1 MPRVLSPDFVDRT
14 LELEGSVRARLS
26 SRETAWALRSAA
38 HVGDDAFSALARRI
52 TSSPARLAGVLSG
65 EHDPLLLCALAGRR
79 CMQDLAGV
87 VPADGRSAA
96 PAALLELLAARA
108 VRRHWELCC
117 TDPVRAQRLEA
128 RWMAGRATMR
138 SGYLGAP
145 LAAME
150 ATYGAACSAERE
162 AAQGRLVSVVPPA
175 AWTPGGVHAGA
186 LAGYGSPRWDRMRSQ
201 AVAETEP
208 PEDWRCRPGNDAAER
223 PRARFVA
230 RGAGRTEQLA
240 RRWVSPRMAVSRVAF
255 QVRLK
260 RAMARGPAATRRFL
274 VSLAS
279 NPRRAAAAVRAR
291 LDPMVVAAA
300 IGPSAI
306 EGALAGRLVRTSGP
320 LGRLQDELYRR
331 DLARLEQVRA
341 PARVDRTEDRARLA
355 ADPEVRAALD
365 GGVASRKGMRD
376 ASARF
381 VDAVWCGDRRDVEAG
396 AGWRADSA
404 LGEQFEQ
411 GHVAGSVYDAWRARR
426 EAVVQGEG
434 AAELGRRYGAQRW
447 SRVASVPVDATEA
460 RSAAEARLRERFDE
474 LGGAEAGYRLRRDV
488 VVPAD
493 PAAGVGQVDAL
504 VIERQDLLAVRGAAA
519 GNRTGAGEE
528 WWQGDAERLPGVAA
542 PAGGQMVPPVP
553 ALSASETRR
562 RADAVGPTP
571 LEQSSLTAADPPPV
585 VPGSKPRSDESAD
598 LGQDDLGGDEARG
611 RSQAPPPPDRAAQV
625 PAVSV
630 VVPADALRDV
640 EIEEEDL
647 PKMVQEA
654 APPPNGSWKV
664 CDDELVERVVPLADG
679 SYEVRFKPG
688 VVAASQACAEQV
700 ASQTHKRRTD
710 PELVEQQNE
719 RTVRTLELE
728 RAARETF
735 ADAVERGRAPFDV
748 ERGGLAPGEATDA
761 FTREPVEGFD
771 GDLLRAKAIREGCP
785 HDLRFATREQIE
797 AAGGCVRGGE
807 DGREVDGV
815 VVMREVAV
823 SAQPFG
829 RDGKLDPAAD
839 PVEYRVKAPVVLYH
853 VATATDLDRAQ
864 VPRQRI
870 EPPVPEMTA
879 EDLCES
885 VGVRTVST
893 GHRGISEFQPKA
905 ARLDVPTDTIAIRR
919 RCRRVGGRA
928 QRAPG
933 GRRRPRHDVVQSGGG
948 GPSSF
953 ASAEGDIFAG
963 GGQAPV
969 RAAPGR
975 GSRGGSRRGA
985 YRRGVSHLASGH
997 RGRAGEV
1004 RPDPRESVGAR
1015 ADRAGGRPGELVGGR
1030 RRAGAVACPRH
1041 GDRAGA
1047 GARRPGGRRGP
1058 RADGSAAG
1066 AAGARA
1072 LSAAPSAGGGC
1083 RHEQHV
1089 AEDGGGGPDGRGAGV
1104 RSGRARRLQ
1113 RDRVR
1118 RAVVVVSRER
1128 HVVLE
1133 ASRPLL
1139 HVPRR
1144 GVERRLGRGDLV
1156 PHRGG

>member
-52 TSSPARLAGVLSG
+52 TSSPVRLAGVLSG

-79 CMQDLAGV
+79 CMEDLAGV

-96 PAALLELLAARA
+96 PAALLERLAVRA

-150 ATYGAACSAERE
+150 ATYGVACSAERE
-162 AAQGRLVSVVPPA
+162 AAQNRLVSVVPPP
-175 AWTPGGVHAGA
+175 AWTPGGVHVGA
-186 LAGYGSPRWDRMRSQ
+186 LTGYGSPRWDRMRSQ
-201 AVAETEP
+201 AVAETES

-240 RRWVSPRMAVSRVAF
+240 RRWLSPRMAVSRIAF

-291 LDPMVVAAA
+291 LDPIVVAAA
-300 IGPSAI
+300 IGPPAI
-306 EGALAGRLVRTSGP
+306 EGVLAGRLVRTSGP

-341 PARVDRTEDRARLA
+341 SARVDRTEDRARLA
-355 ADPEVRAALD
+355 AGPEVRAALD

-381 VDAVWCGDRRDVEAG
+381 VDAVWRGNRRGAEAG

-411 GHVAGSVYDAWRARR
+411 GQVAGSVYDAWRARR
-426 EAVVQGEG
+426 EEVVQGEG
-434 AAELGRRYGAQRW
+434 AAELQRRYGAQRW
-447 SRVASVPVDATEA
+447 SRVASVPVDATGS
-460 RSAAEARLRERFDE
+460 RSDAEARLRERFDE
-474 LGGAEAGYRLRRDV
+474 LGWAEAGYRLRRDV

-493 PAAGVGQVDAL
+493 PAAGVGQVAAL

-519 GNRTGAGEE
+519 GDRAGASEE

-542 PAGGQMVPPVP
+542 PAGRQMVPPVP
-553 ALSASETRR
+553 APSASETRR
-562 RADAVGPTP
+562 RADAVGPAP
-571 LEQSSLTAADPPPV
+571 PEQPSVTAADPPPV
-585 VPGSKPRSDESAD
+585 VPGSRPRSDESAD
-598 LGQDDLGGDEARG
+598 LGLDHLGADAARRG
-611 RSQAPPPPDRAAQV
+611 SQAPPPPARAAQV

-654 APPPNGSWKV
+654 APPPGGSWKV
-664 CDDELVERVVPLADG
+664 CDDELVDRVVPQADG

-688 VVAASQACAEQV
+688 VVAASQACAEEV

-710 PELVEQQNE
+710 PQLVEQQNE

-761 FTREPVEGFD
+761 FTQEPVEGFD

-797 AAGGCVRGGE
+797 AASGRVGRGE

-853 VATATDLDRAQ
+853 VATATDLDRTQ

-905 ARLDVPTDTIAIRR
+905 ARLDVPTDTIVIAADAGESVAERNGR
-919 RCRRVGGRA
+919 LVGAAVRA
-928 QRAPG
+928 TM
-933 GRRRPRHDVVQSGGG
+933 
-948 GPSSF
+948 SSNRE
-953 ASAEGDIFAG
+953 EGDPRLSFPPEETYSQEADK
-963 GGQAPV
+963 
-969 RAAPGR
+969 
-975 GSRGGSRRGA
+975 RRYEQRLVEA
-985 YRRGVSHLASGH
+985 LA
-997 RGRAGEV
+997 
-1004 RPDPRESVGAR
+1004 
-1015 ADRAGGRPGELVGGR
+1015 ADRAAARIGVAYRTSPPATADE
-1030 RRAGAVACPRH
+1030 RAKFVEILNSPSARERIAREVDRVSSWVADGARERLHARGMETVAERAQGAPESA
-1041 GDRAGA
+1041 GDRGRTEQ
-1047 GARRPGGRRGP
+1047 GREQPVHAR
-1058 RADGSAAG
+1058 
-1066 AAGARA
+1066 
-1072 LSAAPSAGGGC
+1072 
-1083 RHEQHV
+1083 
-1089 AEDGGGGPDGRGAGV
+1089 
-1104 RSGRARRLQ
+1104 
-1113 RDRVR
+1113 
-1118 RAVVVVSRER
+1118 
-1128 HVVLE
+1128 
-1133 ASRPLL
+1133 
-1139 HVPRR
+1139 
-1144 GVERRLGRGDLV
+1144 
-1156 PHRGG
+1156 

>member
-52 TSSPARLAGVLSG
+52 TSSPVRLAGVLSG

-87 VPADGRSAA
+87 VPGDGRSAA
-96 PAALLELLAARA
+96 PAALLERLAARA

-162 AAQGRLVSVVPPA
+162 AAQNRLVSVVPPP
-175 AWTPGGVHAGA
+175 AWTPGRVHVGA

-201 AVAETEP
+201 AVAETKS

-240 RRWVSPRMAVSRVAF
+240 RRWLSPRMAVSRIAF

-291 LDPMVVAAA
+291 LDPIVVAAA
-300 IGPSAI
+300 IGPPAI
-306 EGALAGRLVRTSGP
+306 EGVLAGRLVRTSGP

-381 VDAVWCGDRRDVEAG
+381 VDAVWRGNRRGAEAG

-434 AAELGRRYGAQRW
+434 AAELQRRYGAQRW
-447 SRVASVPVDATEA
+447 SRVASVPVDAAES
-460 RSAAEARLRERFDE
+460 RSDAEARLRERFDA
-474 LGGAEAGYRLRRDV
+474 LGGAGTGYRLRRDV

-493 PAAGVGQVDAL
+493 PAAGVDQVDAL

-519 GNRTGAGEE
+519 GDRAGAGEE

-542 PAGGQMVPPVP
+542 PAGRQMVPPVP

-562 RADAVGPTP
+562 RPDAVGPVP
-571 LEQSSLTAADPPPV
+571 PEQPSLTAADPPPV
-585 VPGSKPRSDESAD
+585 VPGSRPRSDESAD
-598 LGQDDLGGDEARG
+598 LGLDHLGADAARRG
-611 RSQAPPPPDRAAQV
+611 SQAPPPPARAAQV

-654 APPPNGSWKV
+654 APPPGGSWKV
-664 CDDELVERVVPLADG
+664 CDDELVDRVVPLADG

-688 VVAASQACAEQV
+688 VVAASQACAEEV

-710 PELVEQQNE
+710 PQLVEQQNE

-797 AAGGCVRGGE
+797 AAGGCVRRGE

-829 RDGKLDPAAD
+829 RDGKLDAAAD

-853 VATATDLDRAQ
+853 VATATDLDRTQ
-864 VPRQRI
+864 VRRQRI

-905 ARLDVPTDTIAIRR
+905 ARLDVPTDTIAIAADAGESVAERNGR
-919 RCRRVGGRA
+919 LVGAAVRA
-928 QRAPG
+928 TM
-933 GRRRPRHDVVQSGGG
+933 
-948 GPSSF
+948 SSNRE
-953 ASAEGDIFAG
+953 EGDPRLSLPPEGTYSQEADK
-963 GGQAPV
+963 
-969 RAAPGR
+969 
-975 GSRGGSRRGA
+975 RR
-985 YRRGVSHLASGH
+985 YEQRLVEVLA
-997 RGRAGEV
+997 
-1004 RPDPRESVGAR
+1004 
-1015 ADRAGGRPGELVGGR
+1015 ADRAAARIGVAYRTSPPATADERAKFVEILESPSARERIGREVDRVSSWVADGARERLHARGMETVGE
-1030 RRAGAVACPRH
+1030 RAQGAPE
-1041 GDRAGA
+1041 GA
-1047 GARRPGGRRGP
+1047 GDYGRAEQRREQP
-1058 RADGSAAG
+1058 
-1066 AAGARA
+1066 ARA
-1072 LSAAPSAGGGC
+1072 
-1083 RHEQHV
+1083 R
-1089 AEDGGGGPDGRGAGV
+1089 
-1104 RSGRARRLQ
+1104 
-1113 RDRVR
+1113 
-1118 RAVVVVSRER
+1118 
-1128 HVVLE
+1128 
-1133 ASRPLL
+1133 
-1139 HVPRR
+1139 
-1144 GVERRLGRGDLV
+1144 
-1156 PHRGG
+1156 

>member
-14 LELEGSVRARLS
+14 LELEGSVRARMS
-26 SRETAWALRSAA
+26 ARETAWALRSAA
-38 HVGDDAFSALARRI
+38 HEGDDAFSALARRI

-87 VPADGRSAA
+87 VLAGGRSAA
-96 PAALLELLAARA
+96 QGSLLERLAARA

-138 SGYLGAP
+138 SGCLGAP

-162 AAQGRLVSVVPPA
+162 AAQGRLVSVAPPS
-175 AWTPGGVHAGA
+175 AWTPGGVHEGA
-186 LAGYGSPRWDRMRSQ
+186 LAGYGSPRWDRMRLQ
-201 AVAETEP
+201 AVAETESP
-208 PEDWRCRPGNDAAER
+208 ADWRCRFGNDAAER

-230 RGAGRTEQLA
+230 RGSGRTEQLA
-240 RRWVSPRMAVSRVAF
+240 RRWLSPRMAVSRIAF

-300 IGPSAI
+300 IGPSTI
-306 EGALAGRLVRTSGP
+306 EGVLAGRLVRTSGP

-331 DLARLEQVRA
+331 DLTRLEQVRA
-341 PARVDRTEDRARLA
+341 LARVDRSEDRGRLA
-355 ADPEVRAALD
+355 ADPEVRDALD

-381 VDAVWCGDRRDVEAG
+381 VDAVWRGDRRGVEAG
-396 AGWRADSA
+396 PGWRADSA

-426 EAVVQGEG
+426 DAVVQGEG
-434 AAELGRRYGAQRW
+434 AAELQRRYGAQRW
-447 SRVASVPVDATEA
+447 SRVASVSVDAGET
-460 RSAAEARLRERFDE
+460 RSAAEVRLRERFDA

-488 VVPAD
+488 VVHAD
-493 PAAGVGQVDAL
+493 PAAGVGQVDTL
-504 VIERQDLLAVRGAAA
+504 VIERQDLLAVRSAAA
-519 GNRTGAGEE
+519 GDRAGAGEE
-528 WWQGDAERLPGVAA
+528 WWRGGAERFPGGAGPAGRQIIPPA
-542 PAGGQMVPPVP
+542 PAP
-553 ALSASETRR
+553 SETRR
-562 RADAVGPTP
+562 RSDAAAPVPP
-571 LEQSSLTAADPPPV
+571 EPSSLTVADPPPV
-585 VPGSKPRSDESAD
+585 HPGSVPRSDESAD
-598 LGQDDLGGDEARG
+598 LGQDDLAGDAARR
-611 RSQAPPPPDRAAQV
+611 RSQVPPPPAHAAQV

-630 VVPADALRDV
+630 VVPAGALRDV
-640 EIEEEDL
+640 EIEEKDL

-664 CDDELVERVVPLADG
+664 CDDELVDRVVPLADG

-710 PELVEQQNE
+710 PQLVEQQNE

-761 FTREPVEGFD
+761 FTREAVEGFD
-771 GDLLRAKAIREGCP
+771 GDLLRAKAIREGFP

-797 AAGGCVRGGE
+797 AAGGRVHHGE

-829 RDGKLDPAAD
+829 SDGKLDPAAD

-853 VATATDLDRAQ
+853 VATATDLDRTQ
-864 VPRQRI
+864 VPRQCI

-885 VGVRTVST
+885 VGVRTVSN
-893 GHRGISEFQPKA
+893 GHRGTSEFQPRTE
-905 ARLDVPTDTIAIRR
+905 RLDVPTDTISIAADAGESVAERNGRLMGAAVRATMSGNREEADPRLALPPEGTFSQEADKRR
-919 RCRRVGGRA
+919 YEQRLVEVLAADRAAGRVGVAYRTSPPATADERAKFVEILKSPAARERIAREVDRVSSWVADGARERLHARGMETVQERA
-928 QRAPG
+928 QGAPG
-933 GRRRPRHDVVQSGGG
+933 G
-948 GPSSF
+948 
-953 ASAEGDIFAG
+953 AGD
-963 GGQAPV
+963 
-969 RAAPGR
+969 
-975 GSRGGSRRGA
+975 
-985 YRRGVSHLASGH
+985 
-997 RGRAGEV
+997 RGRI
-1004 RPDPRESVGAR
+1004 D
-1015 ADRAGGRPGELVGGR
+1015 
-1030 RRAGAVACPRH
+1030 
-1041 GDRAGA
+1041 
-1047 GARRPGGRRGP
+1047 
-1058 RADGSAAG
+1058 
-1066 AAGARA
+1066 
-1072 LSAAPSAGGGC
+1072 
-1083 RHEQHV
+1083 
-1089 AEDGGGGPDGRGAGV
+1089 
-1104 RSGRARRLQ
+1104 
-1113 RDRVR
+1113 
-1118 RAVVVVSRER
+1118 
-1128 HVVLE
+1128 
-1133 ASRPLL
+1133 
-1139 HVPRR
+1139 
-1144 GVERRLGRGDLV
+1144 ERREQPVHAR
-1156 PHRGG
+1156 